1 MDNQRGSQS
10 RPKGTQRRGTRF
22 VLAKKNQRS
31 SSEAQRGRRKRGF
44 SETECPTQRKRD
56 NIITCGLQSP
66 AEEMIRFYEGIN
78 GVPSAPQTAIRA
90 ASAPRAES
98 QNVSRSEDQSELE
111 SCVRSLELFSIDF
124 HKDLDDLMNMLPE
137 LESST
142 RVLGIILSQALE
154 AASVPQSQNV
164 SRSEGL
170 SEVVPHLSSLML
182 DRIRKDLDDLMN
194 MMSELKSSMGVLR
207 IILSQVPEAASVP
220 QSQNVR
226 RSEGLSEVKSFAE
239 TMELNKENIKK
250 VVAKMKPMM
259 PYLRII
265 LQQRI
270 KSQSQAPNAASTP
283 QAAPAPEPSVVV
295 KDEDEDDEE
304 GEEA

>member
-1 MDNQRGSQS
+1 MYNIYKIYHSIFSSLCCEMAHAGILNQ
-10 RPKGTQRRGTRF
+10 TQYNCSICQDELKDPVT
-22 VLAKKNQRS
+22 L
-31 SSEAQRGRRKRGF
+31 
-44 SETECPTQRKRD
+44 P
-56 NIITCGLQSP
+56 CGHNFCK
-66 AEEMIRFYEGIN
+66 ACIN
-78 GVPSAPQTAIRA
+78 GYWDQGVYVCPQCRQSFTPRLVLGTNEVLVYAMDKIKQTAIRA

-283 QAAPAPEPSVVV
+283 QVQSVDVAAFN
-295 KDEDEDDEE
+295 KI
-304 GEEA
+304 

>member
-1 MDNQRGSQS
+1 MYNIYKIYHSIFSSLCCEMAHAGILNQ
-10 RPKGTQRRGTRF
+10 TQYNCSICQDELKDPVT
-22 VLAKKNQRS
+22 L
-31 SSEAQRGRRKRGF
+31 
-44 SETECPTQRKRD
+44 P
-56 NIITCGLQSP
+56 CGHNFCK
-66 AEEMIRFYEGIN
+66 ACIN
-78 GVPSAPQTAIRA
+78 GYWDQGVYVCPQCRQSFTPRLVLGTNEVLVYAMDKIKQTAIRA

-142 RVLGIILSQALE
+142 RVLGIILSQAL
-154 AASVPQSQNV
+154 
-164 SRSEGL
+164 
-170 SEVVPHLSSLML
+170 
-182 DRIRKDLDDLMN
+182 
-194 MMSELKSSMGVLR
+194 
-207 IILSQVPEAASVP
+207 EAASVP